1 MSEKN
6 QGLRHR
12 LEVEVGTRL
21 VSNDQNNIITENV
34 LRYFLCLSFKF
45 EV

>member
-21 VSNDQNNIITENV
+21 VSNDQNNITENV